1 MSKLGNK
8 IRKFTRVEPAPLGFG
23 VAAARP
29 RPPSLLLM
37 VHGPGSAMRPPANL
51 ADSGVDAL
59 LLSLNPEKEAAEAA
73 RWAKAAGDLPCG
85 VRVPSAGS
93 ETVAALKQAGIDF
106 LAFEAES
113 ASADVLLDTEMGYVL
128 ALSGPDASGDT
139 LLRVMADFPL
149 DALWL
154 PDWRGPLTVQSQ
166 LELRR
171 IYLLA
176 RTPMLLPVHVDIGAG
191 DLECLRDTGVV
202 GVAVDGHEHGAWDR
216 LPALRKAIDALPPPR
231 VRRREER
238 ADAVLPAR
246 TLVPSSAE
254 EEEEE
259 EEEGEDFP

>member
-1 MSKLGNK
+1 MSKLGDK
-8 IRKFTRVEPAPLGFG
+8 IRKATRVEPAPLGFG

-37 VHGPGSAMRPPANL
+37 VYGPASGMRPPANL
-51 ADSGVDAL
+51 KDSGVDAL
-59 LLSLNPEKEAAEAA
+59 LLSLNPDKEAAEAA
-73 RWAKAAGDLPCG
+73 RWAKAAGDLSCG
-85 VRVPSAGS
+85 VRVPSAAG

-128 ALSGPDASGDT
+128 ALAGDPSDS
-139 LLRVMADFPL
+139 LLRAMADFPL

-154 PDWRGPLTVQSQ
+154 ADWHGPLTVRLQ

-171 IYLLA
+171 LYLLT
-176 RTPMLLPVHVDIGAG
+176 RTPLLVPVRADIGAG
-191 DLECLRDTGVV
+191 DLECLRDAGVV
-202 GVAVDGHEHGAWDR
+202 GVAVDGREHGTWDR
-216 LPALRKAIDALPPPR
+216 LPALRKAIDGLPPR

-238 ADAVLPAR
+238 PEVVLPLR
-246 TLVPSSAE
+246 EMVSSAAQ
-254 EEEEE
+254 EEE